1 MLSPLALSARLVLSL
16 ENDDFLVDATDDKIV
31 VDLPSWRAGLA
42 VMRLQRRRGGWK
54 QLFTQA
60 QHWIPV
66 ANLSVRFRL
75 AGRIVARL
83 GSDTQPGIVSR
94 LLGLGPLELRP
105 LQLLLSM
112 LSRPQ
117 AISNS
122 DTV

>member
-1 MLSPLALSARLVLSL
+1 MLPPRTFFARLVLSL
-16 ENDDFLVDATDDKIV
+16 ENNDFLVNATDDKIV

-42 VMRLQRRRGGWK
+42 VMRLQRRRGGWG

-60 QHWIPV
+60 QRRIPV

-75 AGRIVARL
+75 AGRVFARL
-83 GSDTQPGIVSR
+83 GTDTRPGIVSR

-105 LQLLLSM
+105 LQLLRSAWA
-112 LSRPQ
+112 RPQ

-122 DTV
+122 DKA